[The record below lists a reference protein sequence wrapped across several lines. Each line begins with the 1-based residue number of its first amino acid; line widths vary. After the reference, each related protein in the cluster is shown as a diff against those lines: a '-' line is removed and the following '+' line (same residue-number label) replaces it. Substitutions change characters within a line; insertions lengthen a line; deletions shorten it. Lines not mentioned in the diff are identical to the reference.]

1 MKPIRA
7 RAMGFHRRPGAPGR
21 GAELKIGLKMKQIAR
36 YHPLLVA
43 LHWLL
48 AVLIIAELSLGF
60 FGLAATP
67 SSEPGKIGI
76 LRVHMMG
83 GVLILALMVLRF
95 IVRMRTSRPPAA
107 TTGYPL
113 LDRIAPITHYGFYV
127 LVLMMVGSGF
137 ATAITAGLGEIV
149 FGSAGAPLP
158 PTLMTYPPF
167 VAHVFFAMLLAGFV
181 VLHVLAAFYH
191 QFVRRDGLF
200 RRMSFERRLSAPSAL
215 VE

>member
-1 MKPIRA
+1 
-7 RAMGFHRRPGAPGR
+7 
-21 GAELKIGLKMKQIAR
+21 MKQIAR

-43 LHWLL
+43 LHWVL
-48 AVLIIAELSLGF
+48 AALIIAELSLGF

-83 GVLILALMVLRF
+83 GVLILALMVFRF

-107 TTGYPL
+107 TTGFPL
-113 LDRIAPITHYGFYV
+113 LDRMVPITHYGFYV

-137 ATAITAGLGEIV
+137 ATAIAAGLGEIV
-149 FGSAGAPLP
+149 FGSSGAPLP
-158 PTLMTYPPF
+158 PMLMTYPPF
-167 VAHVFFAMLLAGFV
+167 VAHVFFAVLLAGFV

-200 RRMSFERRLSAPSAL
+200 RRMSFGRRLWEPSAL

>member
-7 RAMGFHRRPGAPGR
+7 RAMGLDQRPGAPGR
-21 GAELKIGLKMKQIAR
+21 GAELKIGLKMKEIAR

-48 AVLIIAELSLGF
+48 AVLIVAELSLGF

-67 SSEPGKIGI
+67 SSDPGKIAI
-76 LRVHMMG
+76 LRLHMMG

-137 ATAITAGLGEIV
+137 ATAITAGLGEIA
-149 FGSAGAPLP
+149 FGSSGAPLP
-158 PTLMTYPPF
+158 PTLMTYPTF